1 MGYYASGEGKAK
13 LKQNVNIEN
22 LVADIERIYGEG
34 SIEWEIQN
42 DTIIIFSDDN
52 SHSIEFINYGH
63 ESPFLIHENKVSI
76 RQNYLM

>member
-34 SIEWEIQN
+34 SIGKSKM
-42 DTIIIFSDDN
+42 TLLLYLVMII
-52 SHSIEFINYGH
+52 
-63 ESPFLIHENKVSI
+63 LIGMRNI
-76 RQNYLM
+76 LNNF

>member
-34 SIEWEIQN
+34 SIEWEI
-42 DTIIIFSDDN
+42 
-52 SHSIEFINYGH
+52 
-63 ESPFLIHENKVSI
+63 
-76 RQNYLM
+76 